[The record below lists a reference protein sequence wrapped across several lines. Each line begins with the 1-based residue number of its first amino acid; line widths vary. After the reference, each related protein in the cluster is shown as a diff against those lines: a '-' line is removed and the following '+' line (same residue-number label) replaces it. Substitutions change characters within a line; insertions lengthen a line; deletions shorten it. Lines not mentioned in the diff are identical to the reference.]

1 MKGDSKTGAGF
12 IALEETKWTVTSQKG
27 GSLRGKWEI
36 IDSREKQF

>member
-1 MKGDSKTGAGF
+1 MKGDSKTGADF
-12 IALEETKWTVTSQKG
+12 IALEETKWTVTSKKG